1 MAQAIRDELI
11 EELLQGYSSSQDLL
25 GKDGLFRELKNRLL
39 ERVLGAELS
48 EHLGYEKGDPA
59 GRGSGNSR
67 NDYSSKT
74 VIGEDGAVEIA
85 VPRDRQGSFE
95 PQIIANAALPGPCE
109 PIWHVPAR
117 HDRTLAPRSARRR
130 HRFR

>member
-59 GRGSGNSR
+59 GRGTGNSR

-95 PQIIANAALPGPCE
+95 PQIIANAALLGPCK
-109 PIWHVPAR
+109 PMWHVPAR